1 MKGVSGQ
8 AGHVKM
14 KLLDGEVPVNRQNLR
29 VKINY
34 LSGRSSFFRWQ

>member
-8 AGHVKM
+8 AGDVKM
-14 KLLDGEVPVNRQNLR
+14 KLLDGEVPVNRQNLS
-29 VKINY
+29 VMINY